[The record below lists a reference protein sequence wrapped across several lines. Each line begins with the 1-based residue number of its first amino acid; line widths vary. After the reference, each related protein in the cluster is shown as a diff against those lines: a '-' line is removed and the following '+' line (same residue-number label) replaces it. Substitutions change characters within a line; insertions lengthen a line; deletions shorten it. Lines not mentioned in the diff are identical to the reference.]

1 MIILDFHGTMIA
13 NIMKYLF
20 MNQVEVIE
28 EDLVRH
34 MVLNS
39 IRSIKTGFEQE
50 FGKLVISCDSRYYW
64 RKDLFPYYKIKRK
77 QQMNESVIDW
87 GQVYTFMDMIKKE
100 VKENFSY
107 PVIQVDNAESDDVI
121 YSMVKHL
128 NNEKILIVSR
138 DHDFKQLHHFKNVSQ
153 YNPIDKVMVV
163 VADPAKYLFE
173 HIVKGDS
180 GDSIPNVFSPL
191 DSIAL
196 NIRQKPAYQKKID
209 LWYEQGVPEEYK
221 ERFAFNKKLV
231 DLTEVPQEIQEKVME
246 CYKNQLNKPKKK
258 LMNYFMEHNLK
269 EMFASIQEF

>member
-1 MIILDFHGTMIA
+1 LIIIDFHGTIIA
-13 NIMKYLF
+13 NVMKYLF

-39 IRSIKTGFEQE
+39 IRALKTRFEGE
-50 FGKLVISCDSRYYW
+50 FGKLVISCDSRFYW
-64 RKDLFPYYKIKRK
+64 RKDFFPYYKIKR
-77 QQMNESVIDW
+77 QQQRTESVIDW

-100 VKENFSY
+100 VEENFSY

-121 YSMVKHL
+121 YSIV
-128 NNEKILIVSR
+128 NNFPDERILIASR
-138 DHDFKQLHHFKNVSQ
+138 DHDFKQLHNRKNVFQ
-153 YNPIDKVMVV
+153 YNPIDEVMVV

-173 HIVKGDS
+173 HIIKGDS

-196 NIRQKPAYQKKID
+196 NKRQKPAYQKKID
-209 LWYEQGVPEEYK
+209 LWYESGVPEEFK

-231 DLTEVPQEIQEKVME
+231 DLSEVPQEIQEKVME

-269 EMFASIQEF
+269 EMFANIQEF